1 MLCMPDVTHS
11 VTYTSQRLHS
21 RIHIMHRRTVLK
33 SAAAASV
40 ALATQSLPN
49 KAAAGQFTGKIKKAI
64 KLHMATGN
72 ESVLEKF
79 RMIRDIGFDG
89 VEPRVKLGKENEA
102 LVRSYAQASEATGL
116 PIHGVVH
123 SSNPDLVGAI
133 DQAKMLGASSVLH
146 VVRYDRKIS
155 YLQNYE
161 ETKQIIRQAVGH
173 AEKQGVMILCE
184 NVWAS
189 YLIEPMGMA
198 RFIDSFDSPMVGI
211 YFDVGNVVRW
221 GWPQHWLEVIGRRA
235 KKLDIKEYDL
245 TVAMNEGMR
254 EGFRKPLG
262 EGSIEWA
269 KVRAELAKIDYHGW
283 ATAEV
288 KGGDRKRLVEIAE
301 QMDRVLDLV

>member
-1 MLCMPDVTHS
+1 M
-11 VTYTSQRLHS
+11 TSGA
-21 RIHIMHRRTVLK
+21 
-33 SAAAASV
+33 SAGEFS
-40 ALATQSLPN
+40 
-49 KAAAGQFTGKIKKAI
+49 GKIKKAV
-64 KLHMATGN
+64 KFHMATGP
-72 ESVLEKF
+72 ESVLDKF
-79 RMIRDIGFDG
+79 RMIRDLGFDG
-89 VEPRVKLGKENEA
+89 VETRAKLGTENEA
-102 LVRSYAQASEATGL
+102 LVRSYAQASESTGL

-161 ETKQIIRQAVGH
+161 ETKQIIRRAVDH

-198 RFIDSFDSPMVGI
+198 RFVDSFDSPMVGI

-245 TVAMNEGMR
+245 NVAMNEGMR

-262 EGSIEWA
+262 EGSIEWD
-269 KVRAELAKIDYHGW
+269 KVRSELAKIDYQGW

-288 KGGDRKRLVEIAE
+288 KGGDRTRLAEIAA
-301 QMDRVLDLV
+301 QMDRVLDL